1 MFDIQ
6 AELSKL
12 PHKPGVYL
20 MHDAE
25 DNVIYVG
32 KAKNL
37 YNRVRSYFRASTPH
51 TLKINTMISLI
62 DHFEYIVVDSE
73 LEAFML
79 EINLIK
85 EYSPQY
91 NTLLKDSHSY
101 PYIKVS
107 MYEEYPRISLAHY
120 ASRDK
125 GKYFGPFVS
134 GTAVKETI
142 EFLNMRFKLKTC
154 NKVCSFGNPNGKS
167 CLNYHMDRCTAPCTG
182 NVSKEEYFEK
192 INAILA
198 FLNGTDK
205 SLQREVKAK
214 MEEASEK
221 MLFED
226 AIKYRDLLESLNK
239 VSEKQKITDSD
250 LEDRDVIGIAADESD
265 AVVQVFFIR
274 DGKMIG
280 REHHHIGEIAG
291 LSQPEILQ
299 DFLKNYYSGTPYL
312 PKEIVLPFDIEERDM
327 MGEWLSILKGSK
339 VSIVIPK
346 IGSKEK
352 FTELANKNASM
363 VLFQDKEKILK
374 EEKHTLG
381 AMKELSEL
389 IGLENIK
396 RVEAYDISNT
406 NGFENVGSM
415 VVFENGK
422 KCKGD
427 YRRFRIKSV
436 EGPNDYACM
445 YEVLSRR
452 FVHGFEEKRKL
463 EEENLE
469 ASYGGFAKFP
479 DLILMDGGRGQVNIC
494 KKVLDEFHLN
504 IPVCGMVKDDNHNT
518 RGLYVDGVEIDI
530 DRASEAFKLIT
541 RIQDEA
547 HRFAIEYHKSLRGK
561 DSVHSALDNVPGIG
575 PSRRKALMKAFGSL
589 DEIKGASVEKLA
601 QTEGI
606 SKSQAQVIFD
616 FFHKP

>member
-1 MFDIQ
+1 
-6 AELSKL
+6 
-12 PHKPGVYL
+12 
-20 MHDAE
+20 
-25 DNVIYVG
+25 
-32 KAKNL
+32 
-37 YNRVRSYFRASTPH
+37 
-51 TLKINTMISLI
+51 
-62 DHFEYIVVDSE
+62 
-73 LEAFML
+73 
-79 EINLIK
+79 
-85 EYSPQY
+85 
-91 NTLLKDSHSY
+91 
-101 PYIKVS
+101 
-107 MYEEYPRISLAHY
+107 
-120 ASRDK
+120 
-125 GKYFGPFVS
+125 
-134 GTAVKETI
+134 
-142 EFLNMRFKLKTC
+142 
-154 NKVCSFGNPNGKS
+154 
-167 CLNYHMDRCTAPCTG
+167 
-182 NVSKEEYFEK
+182 
-192 INAILA
+192 
-198 FLNGTDK
+198 
-205 SLQREVKAK
+205 
-214 MEEASEK
+214 
-221 MLFED
+221 
-226 AIKYRDLLESLNK
+226 
-239 VSEKQKITDSD
+239 
-250 LEDRDVIGIAADESD
+250 
-265 AVVQVFFIR
+265 
-274 DGKMIG
+274 
-280 REHHHIGEIAG
+280 
-291 LSQPEILQ
+291 
-299 DFLKNYYSGTPYL
+299 
-312 PKEIVLPFDIEERDM
+312 

-339 VSIVIPK
+339 VNIVIPK